1 MADSDNLDII
11 DKNSCVQVFLKK
23 PSETWKYVHDKTYTK
38 EDCTRIAKLFESI
51 THTQINVNARLTIL
65 KKISEQYPEFKVNL
79 SAQAMIRDII
89 LFYTLDKPEVIEKV
103 AKELPVIC
111 DAADF
116 IVKTTRQELVKTTT
130 SEKATNT
137 ATTSTAEER
146 EENDLSY
153 ESSTSSDDDNTQSP
167 RVSSSNRPRI
177 TRETLENAVRG
188 AAQSSNSLSNIAQRQ
203 QEANSDGSGTSGRN
217 NPILPTDLSSAITR
231 AMSSITTPQSGSGS
245 SVAENPPV
253 ENMETS
259 SIDTERNF
267 TDLPEMYRSHM
278 YAEQMQTMRHMGLT
292 NDSLNLSV
300 LMMTN
305 GGLENA
311 VHLVLAMGDSTHT

>member
-1 MADSDNLDII
+1 MEDSDNLEII
-11 DKNSCVQVFLKK
+11 DDNACVQVFLKK
-23 PSETWKYVHDKTYTK
+23 PEEGWKYVHDKTYTK
-38 EDCTRIAKLFESI
+38 EDCARIAKLFESI

-89 LFYTLDKPEVIEKV
+89 LFYTLDKAEVIEKV

-130 SEKATNT
+130 SERATNA
-137 ATTSTAEER
+137 ATTSSVEER

-153 ESSTSSDDDNTQSP
+153 ESSTSSDDDNNQSP
-167 RVSSSNRPRI
+167 RASSSNRPRI
-177 TRETLENAVRG
+177 TREVLENAVRG
-188 AAQSSNSLSNIAQRQ
+188 AAQSNNSLSNIAQRQ
-203 QEANSDGSGTSGRN
+203 QEEGDGSGSSGRN
-217 NPILPTDLSSAITR
+217 NPILPNDLSQAITQ
-231 AMSSITTPQSGSGS
+231 AMSSITTPPSGTS
-245 SVAENPPV
+245 SAENPPV
-253 ENMETS
+253 ESMETS
-259 SIDTERNF
+259 SVDTESNF
-267 TDLPEMYRSHM
+267 TDLPAMYRTHI
-278 YAEQMQTMRHMGLT
+278 YAEQMQTMRHMGLQ

-311 VHLVLAMGDSTHT
+311 VHLVLAMGDSTQS

>member
-1 MADSDNLDII
+1 M
-11 DKNSCVQVFLKK
+11 QVFLKK
-23 PSETWKYVHDKTYTK
+23 PSEKFKFVHEKTF
-38 EDCTRIAKLFESI
+38 DSNDFQRIAKLFESI

-65 KKISEQYPEFKVNL
+65 KKISDQYPEFKVNL

-89 LFYTLDKPEVIEKV
+89 LFYTLDKPEVIEKI

-130 SEKATNT
+130 SERATSA
-137 ATTSTAEER
+137 ATTSAVEER

-188 AAQSSNSLSNIAQRQ
+188 AAQSNNSLSNIAQRQ
-203 QEANSDGSGTSGRN
+203 QEASTDGSGTSGRN
-217 NPILPTDLSSAITR
+217 NPILPNDLSSAITR
-231 AMSSITTPQSGSGS
+231 AMSSISTPAGS
-245 SVAENPPV
+245 SSTENPPV
-253 ENMETS
+253 ESMETS
-259 SIDTERNF
+259 SVETEHNF
-267 TDLPEMYRSHM
+267 TDLPEMYRTHI

-300 LMMTN
+300 LMITN
-305 GGLENA
+305 GTLENA
-311 VHLVLAMGDSTHT
+311 VNLVLAMADSAQS